1 MNKAKQFF
9 HLLPWSVQKPV
20 IRIYEKNKKIRD
32 YYILH
37 HPIEKKV
44 RKILASMGLCEI
56 KKMARWRIEPIFSQY
71 YSAVYNGQ
79 KVFCKVYKKPDFD
92 CIKREERTLTL
103 IREEGSEWI
112 KRHTPNLI
120 KTKYLEDIEII
131 VTEYIEGKELSKENK
146 AIDSIYNQ
154 MMRLLEEQKK
164 LGIVHIDIRPF
175 NFIVKGE
182 DVILID
188 YGLAFVERFKEED
201 ELYKEM
207 LFPNEL
213 LGTGC
218 SLYNIRDGV
227 FDDAYAIL
235 KTLKEIEP
243 RFIRK
248 HHDKWMRLNQ
258 MIGEEIVVVK
268 DDEKERFSQ
277 MLKTTER
284 EIVHG

>member
-1 MNKAKQFF
+1 MNKAKQLF
-9 HLLPWSVQKPV
+9 HTLPWSVQKPV
-20 IRIYEKNKKIRD
+20 IRTYEKCKKIRD

-37 HPIEKKV
+37 RPIEKTV
-44 RKILASMGLCEI
+44 RKILTSMGLCKI

-71 YSAVYNGQ
+71 YSATYNGQ
-79 KVFCKVYKKPDFD
+79 KVFCKVYKKPDFG

-131 VTEYIEGKELSKENK
+131 VTEYVEGKELSKEYK
-146 AIDSIYNQ
+146 DIDSIFNQ

-188 YGLAFVERFKEED
+188 YGLAFVERFKQDD

-207 LFPNEL
+207 RFPNEL

-248 HHDKWMRLNQ
+248 HHDKWMRLNK

-268 DDEKERFSQ
+268 DDEKERFS
-277 MLKTTER
+277 
-284 EIVHG
+284 